1 MTLFTIDEAAFSLPE
16 NSTEKMRICEVLTEE
31 SAVDEAQADAA
42 VFLSNLYNSRIAKF
56 NPYGR
61 RRFMGKKKL

>member
-1 MTLFTIDEAAFSLPE
+1 MSEFTIDEAAFSLPE

-42 VFLSNLYNSRIAKF
+42 TFLSNLHNSF
-56 NPYGR
+56 NPYVR
-61 RRFMGKKKL
+61 HRFMGKKKL